1 MHVTGLDKSLTRDQ
15 VQAMF
20 APFGEIDSCVL
31 QSATSGIAYVN
42 FKKHEDALK
51 AIENLNKHKQA
62 NGEVIFVQRFI
73 SREENFTKGQS
84 GLSRIGENIKHTY
97 NNGIF
102 IQFLAIEITEKLL
115 REKFSTCGEIV

>member
-1 MHVTGLDKSLTRDQ
+1 
-15 VQAMF
+15 MF

-31 QSATSGIAYVN
+31 QSANSGIAYVN

-51 AIENLNKHKQA
+51 AIENLNKHRQES
-62 NGEVIFVQRFI
+62 GEVIFVQRFI

-102 IQFLAIEITEKLL
+102 IQFLGIDVTEQQL
-115 REKFSTCGEIV
+115 REKFGSCGEIV